1 MAKKGRPVGTT
12 KANGYKVSPGRP
24 KRQKIRNCQIITSGG
39 EIVGIK
45 TMVSCQFFN
54 NLRI

>member
-24 KRQKIRNCQIITSGG
+24 RRKKEISITFTQKILNGF
-39 EIVGIK
+39 K
-45 TMVSCQFFN
+45 
-54 NLRI
+54 NLLTR

>member
-24 KRQKIRNCQIITSGG
+24 KRQKEIRSWDG
-39 EIVGIK
+39 ERLDDFKKKVLDGFK
-45 TMVSCQFFN
+45 
-54 NLRI
+54 NLFSR